1 MLDYAYFHQGELQE
15 CVRKAVT
22 DKNLYFYFMCPAKF
36 FSIPIERDDWDS
48 IQLVSVKPDGELVGF
63 MAAYADHR
71 NNLIYNMD
79 FINFSGRPN
88 PIFSRDAKL
97 FFDELFLVRKF
108 RKVMFNA
115 ISDNPAVE
123 MYRKFIKKFGGREI
137 GIMKENR
144 LLTDGKYYDEIIFEL
159 YREVYIKTV
168 K

>member
-15 CVRKAVT
+15 CVKKTVENK
-22 DKNLYFYFMCPAKF
+22 DLYFYFMCPAKF

-48 IQLVSVKPDGELVGF
+48 IQFVSLKPDGELLGF

-79 FINFSGRPN
+79 IINFSGKPN
-88 PIFSRDAKL
+88 PIFSRDIKHFFDKL
-97 FFDELFLVRKF
+97 FIERKF

-115 ISDNPAVE
+115 ISGNPAVK
-123 MYRKFIKKFGGREI
+123 MYRKLIKRLEGKEV
-137 GIMKENR
+137 GIMKDNR

-159 YREVYIKTV
+159 YRETYLKVIK
-168 K
+168 